1 MEASLQFPLGFKP
14 VGEIVAVPA
23 DRMSAKS
30 LRLWKSADRGQREEQ
45 PSVATGEARHIMRA
59 QE

>member
-14 VGEIVAVPA
+14 LGEIVAVPA

-30 LRLWKSADRGQREEQ
+30 LRLWKTADSCQRKEQ